1 MFGNAE
7 ESGKKCKIVL
17 DFKRCRVYNSLVWNV
32 CDNISY
38 ISNVGWFGTSAM
50 IDIILHEPEIPM
62 NTGNIARTCACTGA
76 RLHLI
81 KPLGFDISDKA
92 VKRAG
97 LDYWQYVDISVYE
110 DLDDFFAK
118 NGDENLW
125 LATTKAPRPYSAA
138 PLTGDVKLMFG
149 KETAGLPEWLREKYR
164 DRCIRIPMIGPVR
177 SLNLANSV
185 AILCYEA
192 LRQQGFPNL
201 KSTGSMLEEI

>member
-1 MFGNAE
+1 M
-7 ESGKKCKIVL
+7 V
-17 DFKRCRVYNSLVWNV
+17 
-32 CDNISY
+32 
-38 ISNVGWFGTSAM
+38 
-50 IDIILHEPEIPM
+50 DIILVEPEIPM

-110 DLDDFFAK
+110 NLDEFFAQ

-125 LATTKAPRPYSAA
+125 LATTKAPQSYADADFS
-138 PLTGDVKLMFG
+138 GDVKLMFG
-149 KETAGLPEWLREKYR
+149 KETAGLPLWLREKYR
-164 DRCIRIPMIGPVR
+164 DRCVRIPMFGPVR
-177 SLNLANSV
+177 SLNLSNSV

-201 KSTGSMLEEI
+201 CGEGEMA

>member
-1 MFGNAE
+1 
-7 ESGKKCKIVL
+7 
-17 DFKRCRVYNSLVWNV
+17 
-32 CDNISY
+32 
-38 ISNVGWFGTSAM
+38 M

-81 KPLGFDISDKA
+81 RPLGFDISDKA

-97 LDYWQYVDISVYE
+97 LDYWQFVDISVYD
-110 DLDDFFAK
+110 DLDDFFAQ
-118 NGDENLW
+118 NGDENLY
-125 LATTKAPRPYSAA
+125 LATTKAPRPYSDAD
-138 PLTGDVKLMFG
+138 LRGDVKLMFG

-164 DRCIRIPMIGPVR
+164 DRCIRIPMVGPVR

-192 LRQQGFPNL
+192 LRQQDFPNL
-201 KSTGSMLEEI
+201 VGTGSMLDVL